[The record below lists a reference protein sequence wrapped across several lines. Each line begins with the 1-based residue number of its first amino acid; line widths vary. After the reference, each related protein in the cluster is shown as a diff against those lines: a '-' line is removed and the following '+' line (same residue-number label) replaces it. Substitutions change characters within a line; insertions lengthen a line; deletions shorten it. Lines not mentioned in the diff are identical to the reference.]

1 MDELFIQATAIMK
14 ELGEKAKLKAG
25 DIVIV
30 GCSTSEIIGSKIGTN
45 SSPDV
50 AGVVF
55 HAIYEYAKKQ
65 GWRLAFQCCEHLNRA
80 IVVERDTVPTAE
92 IVNVVPQPK
101 AGGSMA
107 TQAYQH
113 FENPVVIEEIKA
125 DAGIDI
131 GFTLIGMHLKKVA
144 VPLRLDN
151 NKIGEAT
158 VLAARTRPK
167 FIGGIRAE
175 YNQELL

>member
-1 MDELFIQATAIMK
+1 MDELYNQATAVMK
-14 ELGEKAKLKAG
+14 ELGEKAKLKTG
-25 DIVIV
+25 NVIVV

-50 AGVVF
+50 AFVVF
-55 HAIYEYAKKQ
+55 EAIYAYAKKQ
-65 GWRLAFQCCEHLNRA
+65 GWHLAFQCCEHLNRA
-80 IVVERDTVPTAE
+80 IVVERDAVPCAE

-113 FENPVVIEEIKA
+113 FEKPVVIEKIEA

-144 VPLRLDN
+144 VPVRLAN

-158 VLAARTRPK
+158 VLAARTRPR
-167 FIGGIRAE
+167 FIGGIRAA
-175 YNQELL
+175 YNEELL